1 MPVRRPRDL
10 SKRVKRHPNVESIDL
25 DTLTAVVVAPIICM
39 HVRDTNLEQGRNLH
53 ITPSSS
59 NVRMG
64 WHDVLR
70 VNDNGKTMLSQ
81 HSNPAGWC

>member
-1 MPVRRPRDL
+1 MPVRRPNNAC
-10 SKRVKRHPNVESIDL
+10 KRPVKACPNVESIDL

-39 HVRDTNLEQGRNLH
+39 LVFDTNLEQGRNLH

-64 WHDVLR
+64 RHNGLR
-70 VNDNGKTMLSQ
+70 VDDIGKTM
-81 HSNPAGWC
+81 

>member
-1 MPVRRPRDL
+1 MPVRRPNNAC
-10 SKRVKRHPNVESIDL
+10 KRSVKACPNIESIDL

-39 HVRDTNLEQGRNLH
+39 LVFDTNLEQGRNLH

-64 WHDVLR
+64 RQTVLR
-70 VNDNGKTMLSQ
+70 VDDIGKTM
-81 HSNPAGWC
+81 